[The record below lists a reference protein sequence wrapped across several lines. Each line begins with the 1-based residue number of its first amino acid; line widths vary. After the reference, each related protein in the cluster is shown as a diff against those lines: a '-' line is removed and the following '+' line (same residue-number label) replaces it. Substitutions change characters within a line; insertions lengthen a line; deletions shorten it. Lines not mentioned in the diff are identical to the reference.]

1 MIIEL
6 MNIDLLRNKGV
17 WKENL
22 AKMKRIIETVTKQRS
37 PEMSKLWLTHLNY

>member
-6 MNIDLLRNKGV
+6 MNIDLLKNRNL

-22 AKMKRIIETVTKQRS
+22 NKIRKIISSATNNKT
-37 PEMSKLWLTHLNY
+37 PE